1 MIFVHFTD
9 ADGTEVAINPTA
21 VVQLRIP
28 SKKIWGDEANTV
40 IGCTDGYSF
49 AVKET
54 LAEVETRIALA
65 NEQEGRP

>member
-1 MIFVHFTD
+1 MKFVHFTD

-28 SKKIWGDEANTV
+28 NKETWGDAANTV

-54 LAEVETRIALA
+54 LTEVLAAL
-65 NEQEGRP
+65 NEQKP